1 MPLGFRALAIVL
13 AGVSLL
19 ASCSMPTTPEPLAPE
34 SDLVEQ
40 VPRPEPVVPLPAP
53 EPEPIDPIQM
63 RIDDELASTELREK
77 LAGLMVVTIA
87 GMDSNRQ
94 LEFLQRVPAAGFLM
108 LTGNLQGG
116 PEAIRVFMGELQAD
130 QEFPLLIT
138 VDQEGSPIARIAG
151 DQFPGARVLGAGPVE
166 DTAAAF
172 LARQELVAS
181 TGSNVN
187 FGVVAD
193 VSQGSGAY
201 IHNRSFSTDTAVV
214 SDHVRAAVGARVPGV
229 AQTVKHFPGHGMV
242 FADTH
247 KVVPSVDMPYDQ
259 WRAIHGEPFV
269 AGIEAGAELVMMAH
283 IRVTSIS
290 KDPASLSDDWIRILR
305 EDLAFEGVIITDDL
319 RMLKRS
325 GEEAYQDPAT
335 VMVQALAAGNDLLM
349 WAVDPATDPDYSIYD
364 DILDALVA
372 AVESGVVSEEQV
384 DASLE
389 RVLRLRIGL
398 EQN

>member
-1 MPLGFRALAIVL
+1 MPFRFRAVALVL
-13 AGVSLL
+13 AGVTLL
-19 ASCSMPTTPEPLAPE
+19 TACSMPVTPKSPPVESVALEQAPP
-34 SDLVEQ
+34 S
-40 VPRPEPVVPLPAP
+40 EPVVVMPVP
-53 EPEPIDPIQM
+53 EPEPVDPVQQ
-63 RIDDELASTELREK
+63 RIDDELASAELREK
-77 LAGLMVVTIA
+77 LAGLMVVTIS
-87 GMDSNRQ
+87 GMDSDRQ

-116 PEAIRVFMGELQAD
+116 PEVISGFVEELQAD

-151 DQFPGARVLGAGPVE
+151 DSGPGARELGAGSVDVTTE
-166 DTAAAF
+166 VF
-172 LARQELVAS
+172 RARQEFVAS

-201 IHNRSFSTDTAVV
+201 IHNRAFSTDTAVV
-214 SDHVRAAVGARVPGV
+214 SDHVRAAVEARVPGV

-247 KVVPSVDMPYDQ
+247 RVVPSVDVPYDQ
-259 WRAIHGEPFV
+259 WRAIHGEPFEV
-269 AGIEAGAELVMMAH
+269 GIDAGAELVMMAH
-283 IRVTSIS
+283 IRVTTVS
-290 KDPASLSDDWIRILR
+290 KDPASLSDDWIGILR
-305 EDLAFEGVIITDDL
+305 NDLGFDGVIITDDL

-325 GEEAYQDPAT
+325 GEEAYQDPTA
-335 VMVQALAAGNDLLM
+335 VMVQALVAGNDLLM
-349 WAVDPATDPDYSIYD
+349 WAVDPVSDPDYSIYE
-364 DILDALVA
+364 DILDALVD
-372 AVESGVVSEEQV
+372 AVESGVVSEDQV

-398 EQN
+398 AQD

>member
-1 MPLGFRALAIVL
+1 MPLRFRVLALVL

-19 ASCSMPTTPEPLAPE
+19 GSCSIPATPEPLPPE
-34 SDLVEQ
+34 TVVVEQ
-40 VPRPEPVVPLPAP
+40 VPRPEPVVPTAEP
-53 EPEPIDPIQM
+53 EPEPIDPLQV
-63 RIDDELASTELREK
+63 RIDDELASAGLREK

-108 LTGNLQGG
+108 LKGNLQGG
-116 PEAIRVFMGELQAD
+116 PEAISVFMAELQAD

-138 VDQEGSPIARIAG
+138 VDQEGPPIARIAG
-151 DQFPGARVLGAGPVE
+151 DEFPGARELGAGPVE
-166 DTAAAF
+166 ATTNAF

-201 IHNRSFSTDTAVV
+201 IHNRAFSTDPDVV
-214 SDHVRAAVGARVPGV
+214 SEHVRAAVEARVPGV
-229 AQTVKHFPGHGMV
+229 AQTIKHFPGHGMV

-259 WRAIHGEPFV
+259 WRSTHGEPFV
-269 AGIEAGAELVMMAH
+269 AGIAAGADLVMMAH
-283 IRVTSIS
+283 IRVTTVS
-290 KDPASLSDDWIRILR
+290 KDPASLSDDWIGILR
-305 EDLAFEGVIITDDL
+305 NDLGFDGVIITDDL

-335 VMVQALAAGNDLLM
+335 VMVQALVAGNDLLM
-349 WAVDPATDPDYSIYD
+349 WAVDPASDPDYGTYD
-364 DILDALVA
+364 LILDALVQ
-372 AVESGVVSEEQV
+372 AVESGLVSEEQV
-384 DASLE
+384 DASFE
-389 RVLRLRIGL
+389 RVLRLRIMLAGD
-398 EQN
+398 

>member
-1 MPLGFRALAIVL
+1 M
-13 AGVSLL
+13 
-19 ASCSMPTTPEPLAPE
+19 
-34 SDLVEQ
+34 EQ
-40 VPRPEPVVPLPAP
+40 VPRPEPIVPVPAP
-53 EPEPIDPIQM
+53 EPEPIDPVKL
-63 RIDDELASTELREK
+63 RIDDELASSELREK

-108 LTGNLQGG
+108 LKGNLQGG
-116 PEAIRVFMGELQAD
+116 PEAISVFMAELQAD

-151 DQFPGARVLGAGPVE
+151 DDFPGARELGAGPVE
-166 DTAAAF
+166 ATTNAF

-201 IHNRSFSTDTAVV
+201 IHNRAFSTDSDVV
-214 SDHVRAAVGARVPGV
+214 SEHVRAAVEARVPGV
-229 AQTVKHFPGHGMV
+229 AQTIKHFPGHGMV

-247 KVVPSVDMPYDQ
+247 KVVPSVEMPFDQ
-259 WRAIHGEPFV
+259 WRSTHGEPFV
-269 AGIEAGAELVMMAH
+269 AGIAAGADLVMMAH
-283 IRVTSIS
+283 IRVTTVS
-290 KDPASLSDDWIRILR
+290 KDPASLSDDWIGILR
-305 EDLAFEGVIITDDL
+305 NDLGFDGVIITDDL

-335 VMVQALAAGNDLLM
+335 VMVQALVAGNDLLM
-349 WAVDPATDPDYSIYD
+349 WAVDPASDPDYGTYD
-364 DILDALVA
+364 LILDALVQ
-372 AVESGVVSEEQV
+372 AVESGLVSEEQV

-389 RVLRLRIGL
+389 RVLRLRIMLAGD
-398 EQN
+398 

>member
-1 MPLGFRALAIVL
+1 MPLRFRVLALVL

-19 ASCSMPTTPEPLAPE
+19 GSCSIPATPEPLPPE
-34 SDLVEQ
+34 TVVVEQ
-40 VPRPEPVVPLPAP
+40 VPRPEPVVPTAEP
-53 EPEPIDPIQM
+53 EPEPIDPLQV
-63 RIDDELASTELREK
+63 RIDDELASAGLREK

-108 LTGNLQGG
+108 LKGNLQGG
-116 PEAIRVFMGELQAD
+116 PEAISVFMAELQAD

-138 VDQEGSPIARIAG
+138 VDQEGPPIARIAG
-151 DQFPGARVLGAGPVE
+151 DEFPGARELGAGPVE
-166 DTAAAF
+166 ATTNAF

-201 IHNRSFSTDTAVV
+201 IHNRAFSTDPDVV
-214 SDHVRAAVGARVPGV
+214 SEHVRAAVEARVPGV
-229 AQTVKHFPGHGMV
+229 AQTIKHFPGHGMV

-259 WRAIHGEPFV
+259 WRSTHGEPFV
-269 AGIEAGAELVMMAH
+269 AGIAAGADLVMMAH
-283 IRVTSIS
+283 IRVTTVS
-290 KDPASLSDDWIRILR
+290 KDPASLSDDWIGILR
-305 EDLAFEGVIITDDL
+305 NDLGFDGVIITDDL

-335 VMVQALAAGNDLLM
+335 VMVQALVAGNDLLM
-349 WAVDPATDPDYSIYD
+349 WAVDPASDPDYGTYD
-364 DILDALVA
+364 LILDALVQ
-372 AVESGVVSEEQV
+372 AVDSGVVSEEQV
-384 DASLE
+384 DASFE
-389 RVLRLRIGL
+389 RVLRLRIMLAGD
-398 EQN
+398 

>member
-1 MPLGFRALAIVL
+1 MACGIRALALVL
-13 AGVSLL
+13 GGVALL
-19 ASCSMPTTPEPLAPE
+19 SSCSIPATPEQLAPE
-34 SDLVEQ
+34 SVVVEQ
-40 VPRPEPVVPLPAP
+40 QPRPEPVAPLPVP
-53 EPEPIDPIQM
+53 EPEPIDPVQL
-63 RIDDELASTELREK
+63 RIDDELASAELREK

-87 GMDSNRQ
+87 GMDADHH

-108 LTGNLQGG
+108 LKGNLQGG
-116 PEAIRVFMGELQAD
+116 PEVISTFMGELQAD

-138 VDQEGSPIARIAG
+138 VDQEGSPIARISG
-151 DQFPGARVLGAGPVE
+151 DGFPGARELGAGSL
-166 DTAAAF
+166 DATAEAF
-172 LARQELVAS
+172 LARQALVAS

-201 IHNRSFSTDTAVV
+201 IHNRAFSTDPAVV
-214 SDHVRAAVGARVPGV
+214 GEHVRAAVAARVPGV

-259 WRAIHGEPFV
+259 WRATHGEPF
-269 AGIEAGAELVMMAH
+269 AIGIEAGAELVMMAH
-283 IRVTSIS
+283 IRVTTVS
-290 KDPASLSDDWIRILR
+290 KDPASLSDDWIGILR
-305 EDLAFEGVIITDDL
+305 NDLGFDGVIITDDL

-335 VMVQALAAGNDLLM
+335 VMVQALVAGNDLLM
-349 WAVDPATDPDYSIYD
+349 WAVDPASDPDYGTYD
-364 DILDALVA
+364 RILDALVQ

-398 EQN
+398 ERN